1 MKFTYPGQ
9 RPKIRSLSYYG
20 SWYVAKL
27 NIEIAHEDSPTSIFS
42 FVKGYVFRY
51 LKLDLPVLK
60 FG

>member
-1 MKFTYPGQ
+1 MIFTYPGQ

-27 NIEIAHEDSPTSIFS
+27 KIETAHEDWSTSIFS
-42 FVKGYVFRY
+42 FIKSYVFPA